1 MKNFNIMGVCWKIRL
16 LGGGGGGGVPK
27 KKGKKRGGGGGGGG
41 GGFPKNQWLKRGGR
55 LDSFQIWGGL
65 AKKEGR
71 GLIP

>member
-27 KKGKKRGGGGGGGG
+27 NQGLKRGGG
-41 GGFPKNQWLKRGGR
+41 W
-55 LDSFQIWGGL
+55 DSFQIWGGR
-65 AKKEGR
+65 AKKEGG